1 MKKKLEI
8 LESFHDQ
15 AFTKLLET
23 KINLRTAEKG
33 SLLLK
38 PGKDYDEVQRGIV
51 KFKEMIKA
59 FKAVLITIDEFIKEE
74 K

>member
-1 MKKKLEI
+1 MKTRIEI

-15 AFTKLLET
+15 ANTKLLEAE
-23 KINLRTAEKG
+23 INLRTAEKR
-33 SLLLK
+33 SILMK
-38 PGKDYDEVQRGIV
+38 PGTDYDGMQKEIV

-59 FKAVLITIDEFIKEE
+59 FKAVIITIDEFIKEE